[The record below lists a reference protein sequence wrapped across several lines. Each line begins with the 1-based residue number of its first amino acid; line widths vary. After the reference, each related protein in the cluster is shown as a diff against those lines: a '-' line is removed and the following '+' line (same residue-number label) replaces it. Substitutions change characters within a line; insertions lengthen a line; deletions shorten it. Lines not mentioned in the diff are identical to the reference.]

1 MILSRPA
8 ISSLRSCAIKGIAS
22 SLHCRRVVSTSTS
35 TCKRLHYYPA
45 VVKRRLTST
54 SSSTSTSS
62 TVRPSPPPPP
72 LPSPPPSNPKNSNNT
87 NNLVWQVGTVC
98 AVLGAY
104 VIGTSFTGAI
114 SDRAKENEDDD
125 NIDEKTLK
133 EITNRVYFD
142 MSIDGNEVGQIIVGL
157 YGNAVPKTVLNF
169 ETLAK
174 GDTTH
179 PRGRKLAYEGSTFHR
194 VIPDFMLQGGD
205 FTEGN
210 GTGGMSIYGD
220 KFADEKNGL
229 RRFRHTEPGILSM
242 ANSGKNTNGSQFFIT
257 TKATP
262 WLDEK
267 HVIFG
272 RVIHGMNVVR
282 HIENYG
288 NPSGTPS
295 GLIKIERCGILD
307 ANAESVR

>member
-8 ISSLRSCAIKGIAS
+8 IYSLRSCAIKGIAS
-22 SLHCRRVVSTSTS
+22 SLHCQRVVSTS
-35 TCKRLHYYPA
+35 RLHYYPA
-45 VVKRRLTST
+45 VVKRRLTT
-54 SSSTSTSS
+54 LP
-62 TVRPSPPPPP
+62 PSP
-72 LPSPPPSNPKNSNNT
+72 PPPSNPKSSNNT

-114 SDRAKENEDDD
+114 ADRAKENEDDD

-142 MSIDGNEVGQIIVGL
+142 MSIDGNEVGQIIIGL

-169 ETLAK
+169 ETLVR

-205 FTEGN
+205 FTN
-210 GTGGMSIYGD
+210 ADGTGGMSIYGD

>member
-8 ISSLRSCAIKGIAS
+8 ISSLRSCAIKGTAS
-22 SLHCRRVVSTSTS
+22 SLHCRRVVSTS
-35 TCKRLHYYPA
+35 RLHYYPT
-45 VVKRRLTST
+45 VVKRRLTT
-54 SSSTSTSS
+54 PP
-62 TVRPSPPPPP
+62 PSPPPPP
-72 LPSPPPSNPKNSNNT
+72 PPPSDPKSSNNK

-114 SDRAKENEDDD
+114 ADRAKENEDDD

-142 MSIDGNEVGQIIVGL
+142 MSIDGKEVGQIIIGL

-169 ETLAK
+169 ETLVR

-205 FTEGN
+205 FTN
-210 GTGGMSIYGD
+210 ADGTGGMSIYGD

-229 RRFRHTEPGILSM
+229 RRFRHTDAGILSM

-272 RVIHGMNVVR
+272 RVIYGMNVVR

-307 ANAESVR
+307 TSPSSSSNAESVKV